1 MKSKTI
7 NCLTSILNIE
17 TTFTA
22 DEWKSYRSN
31 EISELDL
38 FINHNYINTDFIRYR
53 KYIVFGITL
62 SIGLLLMSVNAHAD
76 VAVAVTNDKL
86 DKLGRTFV
94 SLIQQAGYWLCFAK
108 GLVDIIKEVLKG
120 GDKAEGIAKIM
131 FKYVICYSAFFLF
144 PFFFDL
150 IKSCFQ

>member
-17 TTFTA
+17 TTFTS
-22 DEWKSYRSN
+22 DEWKSYRN
-31 EISELDL
+31 NDVTELDL
-38 FINHNYINTDFIRYR
+38 FINHNLINTDFIKYR

-62 SIGLLLMSVNAHAD
+62 SVSLLLMNVSAYAD
-76 VAVAVTNDKL
+76 VAVTNDKL
-86 DKLGRTFV
+86 DKLGKTFV

-108 GLVDIIKEVLKG
+108 GLVDIIKEILKG